1 MRKTPPVAR
10 QGEQPSVARYQ
21 VLRAPGVLDWLEREL
36 RDQLTLSADSDLTFE
51 FPSSGL
57 RTPVV
62 VARSPDSDGA
72 VLKLFGNLWQ
82 FRTNLTALRHLN
94 ARALPVPRLLG
105 WSARARLAAPRHYLT
120 IEERIPGREIAQVE
134 LSERCG
140 ALEAIAR
147 TLAALHTPCRRWRG
161 RPGVPRPGDYTAAYL
176 PRVLERLERLAPLG
190 AIGAVRDDLRSAA
203 SAAARRRASSYA
215 LLHGRVNAGNVLVEG
230 TNATWI
236 DFGSAHYGEPARDL
250 VRALHRLCAGAD
262 EASLFLADYLKN
274 APGDAADR
282 IAESEPFYACD
293 YLLLETGRQAR
304 LWSGEAGD
312 LRAIVE
318 QRLSLCSD
326 LLRGRGPRFHE
337 VWPVIW

>member
-1 MRKTPPVAR
+1 MRKTPAVDT
-10 QGEQPSVARYQ
+10 QGKQPSAARYQ

-36 RDQLTLSADSDLTFE
+36 RDQLTLSGDSDLSFE
-51 FPSSGL
+51 CPSSGL

-62 VARSPDSDGA
+62 IARSSDGDGA
-72 VLKLFGNLWQ
+72 VLKLFGSLWQ

-105 WSARARLAAPRHYLT
+105 WSARARLGPARHYLT
-120 IEERIPGREIAQVE
+120 IEARVPGREIAQVE
-134 LSERCG
+134 EPARGG

-147 TLAALHTPCRRWRG
+147 SLAALHAPRRRWHG
-161 RPGVPRPGDYTAAYL
+161 RPGLPRPGDYTTAYL
-176 PRVLERLERLAPLG
+176 PRVLERLERLAPLRPVD
-190 AIGAVRDDLRSAA
+190 ALRDDLRR
-203 SAAARRRASSYA
+203 AAAKHGTSSYA
-215 LLHGRVNAGNVLVEG
+215 LLHGRVNAGNVLVDG
-230 TNATWI
+230 ASAIWI
-236 DFGSAHYGEPARDL
+236 DLGSAHYGEPARDL

-262 EASLFLADYLKN
+262 EARLFLASDLKG
-274 APGDAADR
+274 APRGAADA

-304 LWSGEAGD
+304 LWTGEAPA
-312 LRAIVE
+312 LREIVE
-318 QRLSLCSD
+318 QRLALCSD